1 MVGHVRG
8 VNRAQL
14 GAALRALRQASGK
27 EAKAVARGALMSP
40 SKLSKI
46 ENAKLAPSAT
56 DVERVL
62 IAIGVSEEI
71 KAEYT
76 DAARTAGTETT
87 EWRLLKRVGVHKGQ
101 QEVRALEAQMSVLRM
116 FQPALVP
123 GLLQTPEY
131 IRAVLQRHNLSEDTL
146 NRTVSGRLE
155 RQAILYDSTKSLRFI
170 ITEPVLRWRLVPP
183 SMMAAQLDRIVSMS
197 RLSHIDIRVV
207 PLRVQQNDVANH
219 SFAIRDN
226 RMVTVETV
234 HAEVL
239 VTDPRD
245 VEVYVE
251 KFHGFERVALPGD
264 DMRSLVEGIR
274 DDFLRE
280 QETG

>member
-1 MVGHVRG
+1 M
-8 VNRAQL
+8 NRAQL

-56 DVERVL
+56 DVERIL
-62 IAIGVSEEI
+62 IAIGVSPEI

-76 DAARTAGTETT
+76 EAARSAGTETT

-101 QEVRALEAQMSVLRM
+101 QEVKALEAQMSLLRM

-131 IRAVLQRHNLSEDTL
+131 IRAVLQRHDLSDDTL
-146 NRTVSGRLE
+146 ARTISGRLE
-155 RQAILYDSTKSLRFI
+155 RQAILYDGSKSLRFV
-170 ITEPVLRWRLVPP
+170 ITEPVLRWRIVPP
-183 SMMAAQLDRIVSMS
+183 PMMAAQLDRIVSVS
-197 RLSHIDIRVV
+197 RLSHVDIRVV
-207 PLRVQQNDVANH
+207 PLSIQQHDMANH

-245 VEVYVE
+245 VEIYVK
-251 KFHGFERVALPGD
+251 KFNGFSRVALSGD

>member
-1 MVGHVRG
+1 

-14 GAALRALRQASGK
+14 GSALRALRVASGK
-27 EAKAVARGALMSP
+27 EAKAVARSALMSP

-46 ENAKLAPSAT
+46 ENARLAASAT
-56 DVERVL
+56 DVERIL
-62 IAIGVSEEI
+62 TAIGVSAEV

-76 DAARTAGTETT
+76 EAARASATEATA
-87 EWRLLKRVGVHKGQ
+87 WRLLKRIGVHKGQ
-101 QEVRALEAQMSVLRM
+101 QAAKALEAQMSMLRL

-131 IRAVLQRHNLSEDTL
+131 IRAVLRRHDLSADALT
-146 NRTVSGRLE
+146 RTINGRLE
-155 RQAILYDSTKSLRFI
+155 RQAILYDNSKSLRFI
-170 ITEPVLRWRLVPP
+170 ITEPVLRWRIVPP
-183 SMMAAQLDRIVSMS
+183 QMMAAQLDRIVSMS
-197 RLSHIDIRVV
+197 RLPHVDIRVV
-207 PLRVQQNDVANH
+207 PLQIQQHDIANH
-219 SFAIRDN
+219 AFVIRDD
-226 RMVTVETV
+226 RVVTVETV
-234 HAEVL
+234 HAEVV

-245 VEVYVE
+245 VGIYVE
-251 KFHGFERVALPGD
+251 KFDGFVQVALSGD

>member
-1 MVGHVRG
+1 MVGQVRG

-27 EAKAVARGALMSP
+27 EAKAVARGAVMSP

-46 ENAKLAPSAT
+46 ENAKLAPSAS
-56 DVERVL
+56 DVERIL

-101 QEVRALEAQMSVLRM
+101 QEVKALEAQMSVLRM

-146 NRTVSGRLE
+146 NRTISGRLE

-207 PLRVQQNDVANH
+207 PLSVQQHDVANH

-245 VEVYVE
+245 VEIYVE
-251 KFHGFERVALPGD
+251 KFHGFERVALFGD
-264 DMRSLVEGIR
+264 DMRGLVEGIR

>member
-1 MVGHVRG
+1 M
-8 VNRAQL
+8 NRAQL

-46 ENAKLAPSAT
+46 ENAKLQPSAT
-56 DVERVL
+56 DVERIL
-62 IAIGVSEEI
+62 IAIGVPDDI

-76 DAARTAGTETT
+76 EAARTAGTETT

-101 QEVRALEAQMSVLRM
+101 QEVKALEAQMSVLRL

-131 IRAVLQRHNLSEDTL
+131 IRTVLKRHQLSEDSL
-146 NRTVSGRLE
+146 ARTISGRLE

-170 ITEPVLRWRLVPP
+170 ITEPVLLWRILTPQ
-183 SMMAAQLDRIVSMS
+183 MMAAQLDRIASIS
-197 RLSHIDIRVV
+197 RLPHVDIRVV
-207 PLRVQQNDVANH
+207 PLGAQQHDVANH
-219 SFAIRDN
+219 SFSIRDD

-245 VEVYVE
+245 VALYVKKYE
-251 KFHGFERVALPGD
+251 GFEQVALCGD
-264 DMRSLVEGIR
+264 AMRSMLESIR
-274 DDFLRE
+274 DRYLRE
-280 QETG
+280 QETD